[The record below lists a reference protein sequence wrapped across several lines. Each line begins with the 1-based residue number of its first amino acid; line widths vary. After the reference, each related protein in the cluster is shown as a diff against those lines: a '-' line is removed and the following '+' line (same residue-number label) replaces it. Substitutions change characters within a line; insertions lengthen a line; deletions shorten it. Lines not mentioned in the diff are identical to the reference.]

1 MKNSTLKFANGD
13 KYEGELK
20 GKKKHGY
27 GVFTWADGSTF
38 RGDWKDDKKHGHAT
52 FTDANLVTSPKQAAI
67 GSSCVSELIY
77 TLLMSTFTTS
87 KNPSKETSV
96 CLVVTY

>member
-38 RGDWKDDKKHGHAT
+38 RGDWKDDKKHGKGL
-52 FTDANLVTSPKQAAI
+52 FKW
-67 GSSCVSELIY
+67 
-77 TLLMSTFTTS
+77 
-87 KNPSKETSV
+87 
-96 CLVVTY
+96 